1 MNIQTT
7 MHALYVVKA
16 RFDYLAKQLND
27 QGHKMAAAELL
38 RESDKF
44 GCQLSQLDS
53 VFDDYQVDIAAA
65 QQAEQQPRFIGVDMS
80 TPTKSQTFMV
90 KVDQ

>member
-1 MNIQTT
+1 

-27 QGHKMAAAELL
+27 QGHKMAAAEVL

-65 QQAEQQPRFIGVDMS
+65 QALPEKPAKFYGVDMA
-80 TPTKSQTFMV
+80 PTDSKRTFCNGVMLR
-90 KVDQ
+90 

>member
-1 MNIQTT
+1 

-53 VFDDYQVDIAAA
+53 VFDDYQVDIAVA
-65 QQAEQQPRFIGVDMS
+65 QHRPERSRYRWVGIDLAKAESGLGR
-80 TPTKSQTFMV
+80 
-90 KVDQ
+90 